1 MAMTTQQMGVLARV
15 GVDRIVKNYN
25 EHAEHLYPQFMG
37 PTFNDH
43 QSYIQVAQISDF
55 SMAGTVNETS
65 GIPFDTWRV
74 VRTKTY
80 APVMRAIG
88 YQVSEQAKESDLYR
102 EAAAPVPKIMLAMD
116 KTKEQVAANIL
127 NLGFS
132 TQAEYLGPDGKSLF
146 ATDHPQD
153 IGVGR
158 NKASTA
164 TAFSIS
170 ALRSAITDLM
180 NQKSEKGDPFPVMGP
195 FTLVVPPSL
204 SIYAQE
210 VVTATKMPGTP
221 NNEKNV
227 AGGMI
232 EKVVTNPYLT
242 SSTAWFLLP
251 AKKVENPLFFLQRVA
266 RKSRQEYDID
276 HLVYKFAVMEEYIG
290 NFLTWRGTWGTE
302 GA

>member
-1 MAMTTQQMGVLARV
+1 MAMTSQQMGVLARV
-15 GVDRIVKNYN
+15 GVDRIVKNYS
-25 EHAEHLYPQFMG
+25 EVAEHLYPQFVG
-37 PTFNDH
+37 QTFNDN
-43 QSYIQVAQISDF
+43 QSYFQVAQVTDF

-80 APVMRAIG
+80 APLMRAIG
-88 YQVSEQAKESDLYR
+88 YQVSEQAKESDLYSL
-102 EAAAPVPKIMLAMD
+102 AAAPVPKILLAMD

-132 TQAEYLGPDGKSLF
+132 SASENLGADSQPLFSTSHTQDVGS
-146 ATDHPQD
+146 
-153 IGVGR
+153 GR

-195 FTLVVPPSL
+195 FTLVVPPNL

-210 VVTATKMPGTP
+210 VVTSTKMPGTP

-232 EKVVTNPYLT
+232 EKVITNPYLT

-251 AKKVENPLFFLQRVA
+251 AKKAENPLFFLQRVA

-276 HLVYKFAVMEEYIG
+276 HLVYKFAVFEEYIG
-290 NFLTWRGTWGTE
+290 SFLTWRGTWGTE